1 MKYVVDGKQLEVVI
15 IKKRNKNTYVRV
27 KEDMKIY
34 VTTNYLTTKG
44 YIKKLLDENYNYLC
58 KMVDKM
64 CKRNEKSDLFFYLG
78 SSYDIIFLND
88 LKKVDVDSENFVIYT
103 KDLKQLNRWYNK
115 VIKNTFIERFTYI
128 YNLFDEVKTIP
139 NLKIRK
145 MKSRWGVYNKVKH
158 SVTLNSEL
166 IKYNIRCLDYVIV
179 HELSHVIHFN
189 HSKSFWNL
197 VSKYCSNYKEIRK
210 ELKE

>member
-1 MKYVVDGKQLEVVI
+1 MKYEVEGRELEVVI

-58 KMVDKM
+58 KMIDRM

-78 SSYDIIFLND
+78 NSYDIIFLND

-115 VIKNTFIERFTYI
+115 VIKDTFVERFTYI
-128 YNLFDEVKTIP
+128 YDEFDEVKKLP
-139 NLKIRK
+139 SLRIRK
-145 MKSRWGVYNKVKH
+145 MKSRWGVYNRVKH

>member
-1 MKYVVDGKQLEVVI
+1 MYYNMEGIDYEVVI

-58 KMVDKM
+58 KMIDRM

-78 SSYDIIFLND
+78 NSYDIIFLND

-128 YNLFDEVKTIP
+128 YNLFDDV
-139 NLKIRK
+139 
-145 MKSRWGVYNKVKH
+145 
-158 SVTLNSEL
+158 
-166 IKYNIRCLDYVIV
+166 
-179 HELSHVIHFN
+179 
-189 HSKSFWNL
+189 
-197 VSKYCSNYKEIRK
+197 
-210 ELKE
+210 